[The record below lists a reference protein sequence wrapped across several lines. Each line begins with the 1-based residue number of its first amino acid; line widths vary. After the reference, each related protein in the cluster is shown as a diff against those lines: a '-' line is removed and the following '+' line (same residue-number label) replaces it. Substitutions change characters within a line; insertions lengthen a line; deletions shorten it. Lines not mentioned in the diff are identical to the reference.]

1 MRVIPPL
8 TITAAMLTSSS
19 ATEPWAPSAYAGG
32 TTYAFGDVV
41 SVAADFTIYESLAA
55 GNVGNTPNISP
66 TWWRV
71 VGPTETAY
79 NAATTYAI
87 GDTVSYVHRLY
98 ESLAATNIGNT
109 PLISPTWWLDVGATN
124 RWRMI
129 DVQRNTATV
138 FASPFVI
145 VLTPGERV
153 NSASVFGVVGDN
165 VTISMSSVLGGGTV
179 YTYTEDLSTRE
190 VFDWYDYFFEPF
202 STRESVIRFDLPPY
216 TDAIITI
223 TITRTSGNVQCGS
236 VVLGTY
242 VYIGAAQYDA
252 ESDVL
257 NFSTVERDDFGNSI
271 LVPRRNVPKT
281 NQTVFLDK
289 ARVNKVRALRDDLNA
304 TPAVW
309 SALDDATDEYAEA
322 LLILGVAKKFS
333 INVAYPEHALIS
345 LELEEV

>member
-109 PLISPTWWLDVGATN
+109 PVISPTWWLDVGATN

-129 DVQRNTATV
+129 DVQRNTAT
-138 FASPFVI
+138 
-145 VLTPGERV
+145 
-153 NSASVFGVVGDN
+153 
-165 VTISMSSVLGGGTV
+165 
-179 YTYTEDLSTRE
+179 
-190 VFDWYDYFFEPF
+190 
-202 STRESVIRFDLPPY
+202 
-216 TDAIITI
+216 
-223 TITRTSGNVQCGS
+223 
-236 VVLGTY
+236 
-242 VYIGAAQYDA
+242 
-252 ESDVL
+252 
-257 NFSTVERDDFGNSI
+257 
-271 LVPRRNVPKT
+271 
-281 NQTVFLDK
+281 
-289 ARVNKVRALRDDLNA
+289 
-304 TPAVW
+304 
-309 SALDDATDEYAEA
+309 
-322 LLILGVAKKFS
+322 
-333 INVAYPEHALIS
+333 
-345 LELEEV
+345 